1 MSREMSRLGS
11 GNEIIRSEH
20 SMLEKNDW
28 VKMNWIYLT
37 IGNREVLKEL
47 KD

>member
-1 MSREMSRLGS
+1 MCLKVILSHEVSTMSREMSRLGS

-28 VKMNWIYLT
+28 VKMN
-37 IGNREVLKEL
+37 
-47 KD
+47 